1 MARRVCSS
9 LINSHQEEWEGIPR
23 SVPGLTTFIRRPQ
36 MADAVQFADSR
47 TAYDDLSQSTKDRI
61 GDYAL
66 NHSQHWSRKKAN
78 PGHPLLEEPRVS
90 LSPVQAGLYRMKEV
104 LMGDSSSRNRTRSG
118 SIDWSRS
125 MNLVVV
131 K

>member
-1 MARRVCSS
+1 MLLAHQLPPRGMGGNTEVRSR
-9 LINSHQEEWEGIPR
+9 SHRFPYFQN
-23 SVPGLTTFIRRPQ
+23 
-36 MADAVQFADSR
+36 ADGVQFADSR
-47 TAYDDLSQSTKDRI
+47 TAYDDLDQSTKDQI
-61 GDYAL
+61 EDYAL

-104 LMGDSSSRNRTRSG
+104 LMGDSSSRNPTRSG